1 MSQEDE
7 DEEIG
12 AFDDDQSGRDTAR
25 FEEQKI
31 AEKAHDFVGKTF
43 NIFNM
48 DQPIEDDIRR
58 IEEEIVEPYSSSS
71 QFVDPKY
78 QIGSLEIIE

>member
-12 AFDDDQSGRDTAR
+12 AFDDDLSGRDTAR
-25 FEEQKI
+25 CEEQKI
-31 AEKAHDFVGKTF
+31 AEKAQDFVGKTF